1 MTKILGLDL
10 GVTSIGWALTEEKDG
25 KREIVGMGS
34 RIIPLSTDDEKE
46 FSQGNAIT
54 KNQKRTA
61 KRTQRKGYDRY
72 QLRRKSLTSV
82 LLDKKMFDEALFK
95 LQPLELWGL
104 RAKAVNEKIELKEL
118 GRVLYHLNQK
128 RGYKSSRSD
137 ANLDK
142 KDTEYVA
149 GVKSRHQE
157 IKEQGIT
164 IGQKFYAELQ
174 KDQYYRTKQQVFP
187 REAYIEEFE
196 AICKQ
201 QQNHYPEII
210 TDEFIAQ
217 LRDEIIYYQRKLK
230 SQKGLVSVCEFE
242 FKVLEYS
249 KDKISIAKCPL
260 INPNNK
266 SIVVLNQHGIKLKI
280 DKDLIDI
287 FFNDFGDSLEV
298 STQNFKTILN
308 IPISEKL
315 FYKQAQKVAPKSSPI
330 FQVCKLW
337 ESINTITLKNKS
349 GETLEISLEYKQKLF
364 RYLDNNEKL
373 TSAELF
379 KILNLRK
386 NDGWYSNKQIERG
399 ISGNITKAELLKHLP
414 QDSALLTFNLSVKD
428 NDKETYLVD
437 RKTGE
442 VKGSKQQLIIDAGI
456 EQQPLYQLW
465 HIIYSIADEE
475 ECANALIKKF
485 NLDNETAKNLAKI
498 DFTKYAFGNK
508 SAKAMRKI
516 LPYLMQGDVYSD
528 ACSYAGYNHSN
539 SLTKDENIKR
549 ILLNSIP
556 NLPKNS
562 LRQPIVEKILNQ
574 MINVVNAIIEKY
586 GKPNEIRIE
595 LARELKQSK
604 EERNDTFSNLNKR
617 ERENETIRKR
627 IIEEYGLRATRN
639 NVIKYRLFEELDV
652 QKVNPICVYCGQP
665 FGITDALSGNN
676 VDVEHIIPK
685 SLLFDDSQSNKTL
698 SHRNCNEA
706 KGNKTAYDFMSS
718 KTDGELNA
726 YIERVDNLYKNK
738 LIGKAKRD
746 KLLMPESKIPKDFI
760 ERQLRQTQ
768 YIARK
773 SKEILEQVC
782 TNVWSTSGTVTEYL
796 RRLWGWDD
804 VLMNLQ
810 LPKYKELGLTEWT
823 EWETNDGQK
832 HKKEVIKDWSKRD
845 DHRHHAVDAL
855 VIACTKQGFIQR
867 INNLSSQGNRDE
879 MFAEVG
885 TSKKGSLLE
894 NYIVK
899 QRPFT
904 TKEVENKAAEILISF
919 KAGKKVASFGKRK
932 VKKDGKKQV
941 VQTGIIV
948 PRGALSE
955 ESVYGKIKTIDKN
968 KPLKYLFEN
977 PDLIFKD
984 YIRNLVKER
993 LAKHDN
999 DSKKALTSLKKEPI
1013 YIDAENK
1020 KVLEFATCYKEE
1032 YVIKYPLES
1041 IKAKDV
1047 EYIVDE
1053 KIKVLVK
1060 ARFELFGNK
1069 EKEAFKTPL
1078 YFNEE
1083 KKIPI
1088 KTVRMFTGLS
1098 SVVPVNKEGLGF
1110 VKPGNNHHIAFYI
1123 DENGKKTEHGCTFWH
1138 AVERKKYNMPVII
1151 QNPKEL
1157 WDKIGLNEFP
1167 QDFLDKL
1174 PKPNW
1179 IFVESL
1185 QQNEMFILGLNEE
1198 EFQNALLTNEKRLIN
1213 QHLYRVQKISS
1224 NDYWFRHHLET
1235 SVAKDNNKDVE
1246 KVKQDTKRY
1255 YNIRSLGSFEVL
1267 NPKKVRINILGGIVK
1282 A

>member
-1 MTKILGLDL
+1 MATILGLDL
-10 GVTSIGWALTEEKDG
+10 GTNSIGWALIQQDFENKQG
-25 KREIVGMGS
+25 KILGMGS

-46 FSQGNAIT
+46 FSQGNAIS
-54 KNQKRTA
+54 KNQKRTT

-72 QLRRKSLTSV
+72 QLRRKSLTNI
-82 LLDKKMFDEALFK
+82 LLKNEMFDEALFK

-149 GVKSRHQE
+149 EVKSRHQE

-164 IGQKFYAELQ
+164 IGQKFFAELQ
-174 KDQYYRTKQQVFP
+174 KDQYYRVKQQVFP

-201 QQNHYPEII
+201 QQKHYPEII
-210 TDEFIAQ
+210 TDEFIAK

-242 FKVLEYS
+242 GFGTKS
-249 KDKISIAKCPL
+249 KEGKETFVGP
-260 INPNNK
+260 
-266 SIVVLNQHGIKLKI
+266 
-280 DKDLIDI
+280 
-287 FFNDFGDSLEV
+287 
-298 STQNFKTILN
+298 
-308 IPISEKL
+308 
-315 FYKQAQKVAPKSSPI
+315 KVAPKSSPL

-349 GETLEISLEYKQKLF
+349 GETLDISLEQKQALF
-364 RYLDNNEKL
+364 NYLDNNEKL
-373 TSAELF
+373 TSSELF
-379 KILNLRK
+379 KILNLKK
-386 NDGWYSNKQIERG
+386 NDGWYFNKQIERG
-399 ISGNITKAELLKHLP
+399 IQGNITKTQLLKHLS
-414 QDSALLTFNLSVKD
+414 QDSELLTFNLSVKES
-428 NDKETYLVD
+428 DKETYLVD

-442 VKGSKQQLIIDAGI
+442 ITGSKQYQIIDADI
-456 EQQPLYQLW
+456 EKQPLYQLW
-465 HIIYSIADEE
+465 HTIYSIADVD
-475 ECANALIKKF
+475 ECVNVLIKKF
-485 NLDNETAKNLAKI
+485 NLNRETAEKLANI

-516 LPYLMQGDVYSD
+516 LPYLMQGEVYSD

-539 SLTKDENIKR
+539 SLTKDENAKR
-549 ILLNSIP
+549 FLLNSIP
-556 NLPKNS
+556 NLVKNS

-574 MINVVNAIIEKY
+574 MINVVNAIIEKH
-586 GKPNEIRIE
+586 GKPDEIRIE

-604 EERNDTFSNLNKR
+604 EERNNTFSNLNKR
-617 ERENETIRKR
+617 EKENEGFRKR
-627 IIEEYGLRATRN
+627 IIEEYKLRATRN
-639 NVIKYRLFEELDV
+639 NVIKWRLFHEINNEESKL
-652 QKVNPICVYCGQP
+652 NAFCVYCGKP

-685 SLLFDDSQSNKTL
+685 SLLFDDSQNNKTL
-698 SHRNCNEA
+698 SHRSCNEA

-718 KTDGELNA
+718 KTDDELNT
-726 YIERVDNLYKNK
+726 YIERIDSLFKNK
-738 LIGKAKRD
+738 LINKAKRD
-746 KLLMPESKIPKDFI
+746 KLLMSEAKIPKDFI
-760 ERQLRQTQ
+760 DRQLRQTQ

-810 LPKYKELGLTEWT
+810 LPKYRELDNVTDLNVHELTEEEINSLNEKLQFT
-823 EWETNDGQK
+823 KIVEWETDKGIQK
-832 HKKEVIKDWSKRD
+832 HKKLVIKCWSKRD

-855 VIACTKQGFIQR
+855 VIACTQQSFIQR

-879 MFAEVG
+879 MYAEVG
-885 TSKKGSLLE
+885 TTKKGSLLE

-919 KAGKKVASFGKRK
+919 KAGKKVASIGKRK

-955 ESVYGKIKTIDKN
+955 ESVYGKITVLEKDLKTDEIVKH
-968 KPLKYLFEN
+968 KPKYLFEN
-977 PDLIFKD
+977 PDLILKS
-984 YIRNLVKER
+984 YIRDLVKER
-993 LAKHDN
+993 LAKHNN
-999 DSKKALTSLKKEPI
+999 DTKKAIASLKKEPI
-1013 YIDAENK
+1013 YLDAENK

-1032 YVIKYPLES
+1032 YVIKYPLET

-1053 KIKVLVK
+1053 KVKALVK
-1060 ARFELFGNK
+1060 ARLEQFGNK

-1083 KKIPI
+1083 KRIPI
-1088 KTVRMFTGLS
+1088 KTVRMSTGLS
-1098 SVVPVNKEGLGF
+1098 SVVPVNKDGLGF

-1138 AVERKKYNMPVII
+1138 AVERKKYSLPVII
-1151 QNPKEL
+1151 KNPKKL
-1157 WDKIGLNEFP
+1157 WDKILSHKNEYT

-1174 PKPNW
+1174 PKHNW
-1179 IFVESL
+1179 TFVESL
-1185 QQNEMFILGLNEE
+1185 QQNEMFVLGLNEE
-1198 EFQNALLTNEKRLIN
+1198 EIQNTLSTNNKSVLN
-1213 QHLYRVQKISS
+1213 QYLYRVQKMSIKSS
-1224 NDYWFRHHLET
+1224 GALDLFFRHHLET
-1235 SVAKDNNKDVE
+1235 ALNDSQESK
-1246 KVKQDTKRY
+1246 TSKRF
-1255 YNIRSLGSFEVL
+1255 YNISSIGAFEKL
-1267 NPKKVRINILGGIVK
+1267 NPTKVRISNLGEIV
-1282 A
+1282 

>member
-1 MTKILGLDL
+1 MATILGLDL
-10 GVTSIGWALTEEKDG
+10 GTNSIGWALIQQDFENKQG
-25 KREIVGMGS
+25 KILGMGS

-46 FSQGNAIT
+46 FSQGNAIS
-54 KNQKRTA
+54 KNQKRTT

-72 QLRRKSLTSV
+72 QLRRKSLTNI
-82 LLDKKMFDEALFK
+82 LLKNEMFDEALFK

-149 GVKSRHQE
+149 EVKSRYQE

-164 IGQKFYAELQ
+164 IGQKFFAELQ
-174 KDQYYRTKQQVFP
+174 KDQYYRVKQQVFP
-187 REAYIEEFE
+187 REAYVEEFE

-201 QQNHYPEII
+201 QQKHYTKII
-210 TDEFIAQ
+210 TDEFIAK

-242 FKVLEYS
+242 GFGTKS
-249 KDKISIAKCPL
+249 KEGKEAFVGP
-260 INPNNK
+260 
-266 SIVVLNQHGIKLKI
+266 
-280 DKDLIDI
+280 
-287 FFNDFGDSLEV
+287 
-298 STQNFKTILN
+298 
-308 IPISEKL
+308 
-315 FYKQAQKVAPKSSPI
+315 KVAPKSSPL

-349 GETLEISLEYKQKLF
+349 GETLDISLEQKQALF
-364 RYLDNNEKL
+364 NYLDNNEKL

-379 KILNLRK
+379 KILNLKK
-386 NDGWYSNKQIERG
+386 NDGWYFNKQIERG
-399 ISGNITKAELLKHLP
+399 VQGNITKTQLLKHLS
-414 QDSALLTFNLSVKD
+414 QDSELLTFNLTVKES
-428 NDKETYLVD
+428 DKETYLVD

-442 VKGSKQQLIIDAGI
+442 ITGSKQYQIIDADI
-456 EQQPLYQLW
+456 EKQPLYQLW
-465 HIIYSIADEE
+465 HTIYSIADVD
-475 ECANALIKKF
+475 ECVNVLIKKF
-485 NLDNETAKNLAKI
+485 NLNRETAEKLANI

-516 LPYLMQGDVYSD
+516 LPYLMQGEVYSD

-539 SLTKDENIKR
+539 SLTKDENAKR
-549 ILLNSIP
+549 FLLNSIP
-556 NLPKNS
+556 NLVKNS

-586 GKPNEIRIE
+586 GKPDEIRIE

-604 EERNDTFSNLNKR
+604 EERNNTFSNLNKR
-617 ERENETIRKR
+617 EKENEGIRKR
-627 IIEEYGLRATRN
+627 IIEEYKLRATRN
-639 NVIKYRLFEELDV
+639 NVIKWRLFHEINNEESKL
-652 QKVNPICVYCGQP
+652 NAFCVYCGKP

-685 SLLFDDSQSNKTL
+685 SLLFDDSQNNKTL
-698 SHRNCNEA
+698 SHRSCNEA

-718 KTDGELNA
+718 KTDDELNT
-726 YIERVDNLYKNK
+726 YIERIDSLFKNK
-738 LIGKAKRD
+738 LINKAKRD
-746 KLLMPESKIPKDFI
+746 KLLMSEAKIPKDFI
-760 ERQLRQTQ
+760 DRQLRQTQ

-855 VIACTKQGFIQR
+855 VIACTQQGFIQR

-879 MFAEVG
+879 MYAEVG
-885 TSKKGSLLE
+885 TTKKGSLLE

-919 KAGKKVASFGKRK
+919 KAGKKVASYGKRK
-932 VKKDGKKQV
+932 VKKEGKKQV

-955 ESVYGKIKTIDKN
+955 ESVYGKIKVLDKN

-977 PDLIFKD
+977 PDLILKE
-984 YIRNLVKER
+984 YIQVLVKER
-993 LAKHDN
+993 LGKHDN
-999 DSKKALTSLKKEPI
+999 DTKKAIASLKKEPI

-1020 KVLEFATCYKEE
+1020 ILLEYATCYKEE
-1032 YVIKYPLES
+1032 YVIKYPIETLKE
-1041 IKAKDV
+1041 KDV
-1047 EYIVDE
+1047 EYIIDE
-1053 KIKVLVK
+1053 KVKALVK
-1060 ARFELFGNK
+1060 ARLEQFGNK

-1078 YFNEE
+1078 FFNEE
-1083 KKIPI
+1083 KRIPI

-1098 SVVPVNKEGLGF
+1098 SVVPVNKDGLGF

-1138 AVERKKYNMPVII
+1138 AVERKKYSLPVII
-1151 QNPKEL
+1151 KNPKEL
-1157 WDKIGLNEFP
+1157 WDKILSHKNEYT

-1174 PKPNW
+1174 PKHNW
-1179 IFVESL
+1179 TFVESL
-1185 QQNEMFILGLNEE
+1185 QQNEMFVLGLNKEATEE
-1198 EFQNALLTNEKRLIN
+1198 MIRNNDKKLLSDN
-1213 QHLYRVQKISS
+1213 LYKLRSVAYDPQL
-1224 NDYWFRHHLET
+1224 DLYFEHHLET
-1235 SVAKDNNKDVE
+1235 KKSKTESAKLSM
-1246 KVKQDTKRY
+1246 RY
-1255 YNIRSLGSFEVL
+1255 ILIKSIGSLDKL
-1267 NPKKVRINILGGIVK
+1267 NPTKVRISNLGEIV
-1282 A
+1282 

>member
-1 MTKILGLDL
+1 MTTILGLDL
-10 GVTSIGWALTEEKDG
+10 GTNSIGWALIQQDFENKQG
-25 KREIVGMGS
+25 KILGMGS
-34 RIIPLSTDDEKE
+34 RIIPMSTDDKDE
-46 FSQGNAIT
+46 FTSGNTIS
-54 KNQKRTA
+54 KNQKRTS

-72 QLRRKSLTSV
+72 QLRRKSLTN
-82 LLDKKMFDEALFK
+82 LLLKNEMFNDALFK

-149 GVKSRHQE
+149 EVKSRHQE

-164 IGQKFYAELQ
+164 IGQKFFAELQ
-174 KDQYYRTKQQVFP
+174 KDQYYRVKQQVFP

-201 QQNHYPEII
+201 QQKHYPQII

-230 SQKGLVSVCEFE
+230 SQKGLVNICEFE
-242 FKVLEYS
+242 GFSTKNKEG
-249 KDKISIAKCPL
+249 KDAFVGP
-260 INPNNK
+260 
-266 SIVVLNQHGIKLKI
+266 
-280 DKDLIDI
+280 
-287 FFNDFGDSLEV
+287 
-298 STQNFKTILN
+298 
-308 IPISEKL
+308 
-315 FYKQAQKVAPKSSPI
+315 KVAPKSSPL
-330 FQVCKLW
+330 FQICKIW
-337 ESINTITLKNKS
+337 EGINTISLKNKS
-349 GETLEISLEYKQKLF
+349 GETFEISIEQKQELF
-364 RYLDNNEKL
+364 KHLDNHEKL
-373 TSAELF
+373 TSTDLL
-379 KILNLRK
+379 KILNLKK
-386 NDGWYSNKQIERG
+386 NDGWYTNKQIERG
-399 ISGNITKAELLKHLP
+399 IQGNITKTQFLKYLP
-414 QDSALLTFNLSVKD
+414 QDNELLTFNLTVK
-428 NDKETYLVD
+428 NSDKETYLVD
-437 RKTGE
+437 RKTGD
-442 VKGSKQQLIIDAGI
+442 VKGSKQHLIIDADI

-465 HIIYSIADEE
+465 HTIYSIADVE
-475 ECANALIKKF
+475 ECVNVLIKKF
-485 NLDNETAKNLAKI
+485 NLDREIAEKLANI

-508 SAKAMRKI
+508 SSKAIRKI

-549 ILLNSIP
+549 ILLDSIP

-562 LRQPIVEKILNQ
+562 LRQPVVEKILNQ
-574 MINVVNAIIEKY
+574 MINVVNAIIEKH
-586 GKPNEIRIE
+586 GKPDEIRIE
-595 LARELKQSK
+595 LARDLKQNK
-604 EERNDTFSNLNKR
+604 EERNKTFTDLNKR

-627 IIEEYGLRATRN
+627 LTDEYKLRATRN
-639 NVIKYRLFEELDV
+639 NVIKWRLFHEINNEESKL
-652 QKVNPICVYCGQP
+652 NAFCVYCGKP

-698 SHRNCNEA
+698 SHRSCNEA

-718 KTDGELNA
+718 KTSDELNT
-726 YIERVDNLYKNK
+726 YIERVDNLFKNK
-738 LIGKAKRD
+738 LINKAKRD
-746 KLLMPESKIPKDFI
+746 RLLMPEAKIPKDFI
-760 ERQLRQTQ
+760 DRQLRETQ

-810 LPKYKELGLTEWT
+810 LPKYRELGLIEWK

-832 HKKEVIKDWSKRD
+832 HKQEVIKDWSKRD

-855 VIACTKQGFIQR
+855 VIACTQQGFIQR

-879 MFAEVG
+879 MYAEVG
-885 TSKKGSLLE
+885 TTRKGSLLE

-899 QRPFT
+899 HRPFT

-932 VKKDGKKQV
+932 IKKDGKKQV

-955 ESVYGKIKTIDKN
+955 ESVYGKIKSLDKN

-977 PDLIFKD
+977 PDLILKG
-984 YIRNLVKER
+984 YIKKLVKER
-993 LAKHDN
+993 LAKHEN
-999 DSKKALTSLKKEPI
+999 DSKKAIASLKKETI
-1013 YIDAENK
+1013 YLDEENK
-1020 KVLEFATCYKEE
+1020 KVLEYATCYKEE
-1032 YVIKYPLES
+1032 YVIKYPLET

-1053 KIKVLVK
+1053 KVK
-1060 ARFELFGNK
+1060 AVIKARLEQFGNK

-1078 YFNEE
+1078 FLNEE
-1083 KKIPI
+1083 KQIPI
-1088 KTVRMFTGLS
+1088 KTVRIFRGLS
-1098 SVVPVNKEGLGF
+1098 SIVPVNKDGLGF
-1110 VKPGNNHHIAFYI
+1110 VKPGNNHHIAFYV
-1123 DENGKKTEHGCTFWH
+1123 DENGKKIEHICTFWH
-1138 AVERKKYNMPVII
+1138 AVERKKYDLPVII
-1151 QNPKEL
+1151 KNPNEL
-1157 WDKIGLNEFP
+1157 WDKILLLKDEYT

-1174 PKPNW
+1174 PKHNW
-1179 IFVESL
+1179 TFVESL
-1185 QQNEMFILGLNEE
+1185 QQNEMFVLGLNEE
-1198 EFQNALLTNEKRLIN
+1198 EIQHALSTNNKRLLN

-1224 NDYWFRHHLET
+1224 NEYVFRHHLET
-1235 SVAKDNNKDVE
+1235 SVAKDASKDVE
-1246 KVKQDTKRY
+1246 KAKQDSKRY
-1255 YNIRSLGSFEVL
+1255 YNIKSIGSFEKL
-1267 NPKKVRINILGGIVK
+1267 NPRKVRVSNLGEVV
-1282 A
+1282 

>member
-1 MTKILGLDL
+1 MKTILGLDL
-10 GVTSIGWALTEEKDG
+10 GTNSIGWALVKQDFENKKG
-25 KREIVGMGS
+25 EILGMGS
-34 RIIPLSTDDEKE
+34 RIIPLSTDDKDE
-46 FSQGNAIT
+46 FSSGNAIS
-54 KNQKRTA
+54 KNQKRTT

-82 LLDKKMFDEALFK
+82 LIAKQMFDETLFT

-104 RAKAVNEKIELKEL
+104 RAKAVTERIELKEI

-142 KDTEYVA
+142 KDTDYVVE
-149 GVKSRHQE
+149 VKSRHQE
-157 IKEQGIT
+157 IKERGIT
-164 IGQKFYAELQ
+164 IGQKFFAELQ
-174 KDQYYRTKQQVFP
+174 KNQYYRVKQQVFP
-187 REAYIEEFE
+187 REAYVEEFE
-196 AICKQ
+196 AICRQ
-201 QQNHYPEII
+201 QQKYYPEII
-210 TDEFIAQ
+210 TDEFIVQ

-242 FKVLEYS
+242 GFGTKS
-249 KDKISIAKCPL
+249 KDGKE
-260 INPNNK
+260 
-266 SIVVLNQHGIKLKI
+266 
-280 DKDLIDI
+280 I
-287 FFNDFGDSLEV
+287 FVG
-298 STQNFKTILN
+298 
-308 IPISEKL
+308 P
-315 FYKQAQKVAPKSSPI
+315 KVTPKSSPL

-349 GETLEISLEYKQKLF
+349 GETLELLLEQKQALF
-364 RYLDNNEKL
+364 NYLDNNEKL

-379 KILNLRK
+379 KILNLKK

-399 ISGNITKAELLKHLP
+399 IQGNITKAQLLKHLP
-414 QDSALLTFNLSVKD
+414 QHSELLAFNLTVKD
-428 NDKETYLVD
+428 SDKETYLVD

-442 VKGSKQQLIIDAGI
+442 ITGDKQYQIIDTDI

-465 HIIYSIADEE
+465 HTIYSIADVE
-475 ECANALIKKF
+475 ECMNALIKKF
-485 NLDNETAKNLAKI
+485 NLDQATAERLANI

-539 SLTKDENIKR
+539 SLTKDENAKR
-549 ILLNSIP
+549 ILLDSIP

-562 LRQPIVEKILNQ
+562 LRQPVVEKILNQ
-574 MINVVNAIIEKY
+574 MINVVNAIIEKH
-586 GKPNEIRIE
+586 GKPDEIRVE

-604 EERNDTFSNLNKR
+604 EERKDTFTNLNKR
-617 ERENETIRKR
+617 ERENEAIRKR
-627 IIEEYGLRATRN
+627 IIDEYGLRATRN
-639 NVIKYRLFEELDV
+639 NVIKWRLFHEINNVESRL
-652 QKVNPICVYCGQP
+652 NAICVYCGNP
-665 FGITDALSGNN
+665 FTITDALRGNN

-698 SHRNCNEA
+698 SHRSCNEA
-706 KGNKTAYDFMSS
+706 KGNKTAFDIMSA
-718 KTDGELNA
+718 KTDDEFNE
-726 YIERVDNLYKNK
+726 YIERVDSLYKNK

-746 KLLMPESKIPKDFI
+746 KLLMPEAKIPKDFI

-810 LPKYKELGLTEWT
+810 LPKYKELGLTKWT
-823 EWETNDGQK
+823 DWETNNGQK
-832 HKKEVIKDWSKRD
+832 HQKEVIKDWSKRD
-845 DHRHHAVDAL
+845 DHRHHAIDAL
-855 VIACTKQGFIQR
+855 VIACTQQGFIQR
-867 INNLSSQGNRDE
+867 INNLSSQGNRDQ
-879 MFAEVG
+879 MYAEVG
-885 TSKKGSLLE
+885 TTKKGSLLE
-894 NYIVK
+894 NYINNH
-899 QRPFT
+899 RPFT

-919 KAGKKVASFGKRK
+919 KAGKKVASIGKRK

-941 VQTGIIV
+941 LQTGIIV
-948 PRGALSE
+948 PRGPLSE

-977 PDLIFKD
+977 TDLIINGHVQD
-984 YIRNLVKER
+984 LVKER
-993 LAKHDN
+993 LAKHNN
-999 DSKKALTSLKKEPI
+999 DTKKAIASLKKEPI
-1013 YIDAENK
+1013 YLDAENK
-1020 KVLEFATCYKEE
+1020 KALEFATCYKEE
-1032 YVIKYPLES
+1032 FVIKYPLET

-1053 KIKVLVK
+1053 KVK
-1060 ARFELFGNK
+1060 AIVKSRLEQFGNK

-1078 YFNEE
+1078 YFNE
-1083 KKIPI
+1083 KKQIPI

-1098 SVVPVNKEGLGF
+1098 SVVPVNKSGLGF
-1110 VKPGNNHHIAFYI
+1110 VKPGNNHHIAFYV

-1138 AVERKKYNMPVII
+1138 AVERKKHNLPVII
-1151 QNPKEL
+1151 KNPKEI

-1167 QDFLDKL
+1167 QDFLNKL
-1174 PKPNW
+1174 PKHNW
-1179 IFVESL
+1179 TFVESL

-1198 EFQNALLTNEKRLIN
+1198 ELQNALLNKNKRILN
-1213 QHLYRVQKISS
+1213 QYLYRVQKMSIKG
-1224 NDYWFRHHLET
+1224 NGALDMTFRHHIET
-1235 SVAKDNNKDVE
+1235 QINDSTESKAS
-1246 KVKQDTKRY
+1246 KRL
-1255 YNIRSLGSFEVL
+1255 YNIQSITAFEKL
-1267 NPKKVRINILGGIVK
+1267 NPKKIRVSNLGDLLY
-1282 A
+1282 